1 MARSEHLTYYIGEP
15 KMATVAERVGIV
27 ETQVAN
33 LNEKIDDLKVD
44 VKDMHDCLDRTNE
57 SLTAKLDHMYSAS
70 CEQHAELGKKLNEL
84 EKSKNKLMMYGMVG
98 LAFIAGLGWTGQLNL
113 QTIFRFFGI

>member
-1 MARSEHLTYYIGEP
+1 
-15 KMATVAERVGIV
+15 MATVAERVGIV

-33 LNEKIDDLKVD
+33 LDEKLDDLKID
-44 VKDMHDCLDRTNE
+44 VKDMHDCLDRTNQ
-57 SLTAKLDHMYSAS
+57 SLTAKLNEMYDAS
-70 CEQHAELGKKLNEL
+70 CSQHEALANKLNEL

-98 LAFIAGLGWTGQLNL
+98 MAFIAGLGWTGQLNL

>member
-1 MARSEHLTYYIGEP
+1 MP
-15 KMATVAERVGIV
+15 TVAERVGIV

-33 LNEKIDDLKVD
+33 LDEKLDDLKID

-57 SLTAKLDHMYSAS
+57 SLTAKLDQMYSAS
-70 CEQHAELGKKLNEL
+70 CTQHAELATKITEL
-84 EKSKNKLMMYGMVG
+84 EKSKNKMMMYGMVG
-98 LAFIAGLGWTGQLNL
+98 MAFIAGLGWTGQLNL